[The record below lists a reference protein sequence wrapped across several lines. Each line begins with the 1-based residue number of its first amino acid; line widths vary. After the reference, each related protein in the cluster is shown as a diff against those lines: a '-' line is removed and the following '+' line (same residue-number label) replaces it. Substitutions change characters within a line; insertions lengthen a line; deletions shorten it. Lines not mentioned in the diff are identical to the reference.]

1 MMSRARRKP
10 GLISIAGVPPGD
22 AIDGAPV
29 GCGDSLAGRGRCGG
43 GDGFGGRDGLGERA
57 RDFLE
62 DVGGFFTGAF
72 SLKVAPDAIAERRSL
87 QKKRIWFIFLK
98 IAMDICLLGG
108 YDRAY
113 PRNAVLRRGLWLAG
127 AAVSECQVRPGY
139 KFWTRYPLLISRWL
153 SGASSTPSHS
163 AAAGSRGYLLVPEF
177 CQKDV
182 PLARCLSALT
192 SRRVI
197 FDPLAS
203 RFETKIVDWGWRS
216 SGSLAAW
223 WNRLIDELAFRSADL
238 ILADTKAH
246 RDYYVD
252 FFGLPPGKFAV
263 VPVGF
268 DDRVFS
274 RDLAR
279 AGQASRAVKPAGEPL
294 TVVFFGSFLP
304 LHGVDFIIEAARRVW
319 EKDRS
324 IRFLLIGGGR
334 TFPWVRERAGE
345 LGLGNVDFEGWKSQ
359 AALAETVAN
368 RADICL
374 GIFGQ
379 TEKAARVVP
388 HKIFQSMAL
397 GKPVVTARTP
407 AVEEFFEHGRN
418 IFFCDKT
425 GPESLA
431 EAILALKNDPG
442 LRESIAR
449 KGYELAWE
457 KFQPEALG
465 AALTR
470 ILEQRFS
477 GMGTGPNRGPSLRFL
492 PGE

>member
-1 MMSRARRKP
+1 
-10 GLISIAGVPPGD
+10 
-22 AIDGAPV
+22 
-29 GCGDSLAGRGRCGG
+29 
-43 GDGFGGRDGLGERA
+43 
-57 RDFLE
+57 
-62 DVGGFFTGAF
+62 
-72 SLKVAPDAIAERRSL
+72 
-87 QKKRIWFIFLK
+87 
-98 IAMDICLLGG
+98 MDIRFLGG

-113 PRNAVLRRGLWLAG
+113 PRNAVLRRGLELAG

-139 KFWTRYPLLISRWL
+139 KFWLRYPRLMSTWLTNASR
-153 SGASSTPSHS
+153 APRS
-163 AAAGSRGYLLVPEF
+163 AADGDSRKYILVPEF

-182 PLARCLSALT
+182 PLAQCLGALT

-223 WNRLIDELAFRSADL
+223 WNRLIDGLAFRSADL
-238 ILADTKAH
+238 ILADTKTH

-252 FFGLPPGKFAV
+252 FFGLPPGKFEV

-274 RDLAR
+274 PDLAR
-279 AGQASRAVKPAGEPL
+279 AGQASRTAKPAGAPF

-304 LHGVDFIIEAARRVW
+304 LHGVDFMIEAARRVW
-319 EKDRS
+319 EKDKRIS
-324 IRFLLIGGGR
+324 FLLIGAGR
-334 TFPWVRERAGE
+334 TFPRVKERAGE

-359 AALAETVAN
+359 AALAETVAD

-407 AVEEFFEHGRN
+407 AVEEFFEHGRD
-418 IFFCDKT
+418 IFLCDKT
-425 GPESLA
+425 KPESLA
-431 EAILALKNDPG
+431 EAILALKDDVA

-449 KGYELAWE
+449 RGHELAWE
-457 KFQPEALG
+457 KFHPAALG
-465 AALTR
+465 AGLAQ
-470 ILEQRFS
+470 ILERRFS
-477 GMGTGPNRGPSLRFL
+477 GMGTGPNRGPSPRFL